1 MTIAVNKANWE
12 VAKFIDVP
20 AELVDYNFVI
30 AQLLV
35 KRGIETKSAAEQF
48 LSPSLNQLGDSKL
61 IAGLEVAV
69 TRIQKAVE
77 QQEKVVV
84 YGDYDV
90 DGVTSAT
97 VLVGVLKELGLEA
110 EVYLPER
117 LNEGY
122 GLNTQ
127 ALDKLHA
134 NGCQLVIT
142 VDNGTVAVDE
152 IAHANRLGMEVVV
165 IDHHEPHGEMP
176 EAVAIVNPKIKDSKY
191 PFKECAAVGVV
202 YHLARVLVGEDEAQK
217 YLELVGIGTI
227 ADVVPLVEDNRV
239 FAVEG
244 LRRLNSTN
252 RPGLQALIAIAGISG
267 KELEA
272 YHIGFQIGP
281 RLNAAGRIDHAKLAF
296 DVLNASNIKEA
307 SAFAENLNNLN
318 SSRQELSSQM
328 LIAAQVQ
335 AEAGNKKVIVVGS
348 ERWSIGVAGIVAGR
362 LVEQFAKPA
371 LVFEFKDGKA
381 KGSARSVDGVHLVEL
396 IGEVEELVEQ
406 FGGHAKAAG
415 LEVELA
421 RFDEFKTAIEQR
433 AEKIAD
439 ELLVAKV
446 SLEMWLA
453 ADQVNLELADK
464 LEKLA
469 PYGFG
474 NPTPTFGVMGAT
486 YMSCQPFGGD
496 RFAKFL
502 FKDDFGKYLEFVY
515 FGEWKELQA
524 ELKAGNRYDV
534 AFNIGVSL
542 WRERKFLQLKLV
554 AIRDQASN

>member
-453 ADQVNLELADK
+453 ADQVNLELADR

>member
-296 DVLNASNIKEA
+296 DVLNASNMKEA
-307 SAFAENLNNLN
+307 SVFAENLNNLN